1 MDNVELRNLMNL
13 KPNVSRKILIPLIL
27 VCAYFSWLFVSSMK
41 PVPPNLITASG
52 TIGNISAYERRGH
65 LSEIYLYVTEID
77 KTFTYDTSL
86 PNIEGLY
93 ETARRNMPI
102 KVMYSGT
109 GGPELWGL
117 ELNGEKFIDPDEARA
132 YRQKDGYKYMAIAA
146 GLLLLSIYLIFF
158 KSKEA
163 QA

>member
-1 MDNVELRNLMNL
+1 MNL
-13 KPNVSRKILIPLIL
+13 KPNVSRKTLIPLIL
-27 VCAYFSWLFVSSMK
+27 TCAFFSWLSVSSMK
-41 PVPPNLITASG
+41 PVPPNLIAASG

-77 KTFTYDTSL
+77 KTFVYDDTYL

-93 ETARRNMPI
+93 GIARRNMPI

-109 GGPELWGL
+109 GGSGLWGL
-117 ELNGEKFIDPDEARA
+117 ELNGEKFINPDEARA
-132 YRQKDGYKYMAIAA
+132 YRQKNGYQYLAVAA
-146 GLLLLSIYLIFF
+146 GLLSLSIYLTFF

-163 QA
+163 HA

>member
-1 MDNVELRNLMNL
+1 MNL
-13 KPNVSRKILIPLIL
+13 KPNVSRKTLIPLIL
-27 VCAYFSWLFVSSMK
+27 VCAFFSWLFVSSMK

-77 KTFTYDTSL
+77 KTFTYDDSFS

-93 ETARRNMPI
+93 EAARRNMPI

-109 GGPELWGL
+109 GGSGLWGL
-117 ELNGEKFIDPDEARA
+117 ELNGEKFIDPDEVRA
-132 YRQKDGYKYMAIAA
+132 YRQKNGYWYLAIAA
-146 GLLLLSIYLIFF
+146 GLLLLSIYLTFF
-158 KSKEA
+158 KSKES

>member
-1 MDNVELRNLMNL
+1 MNL
-13 KPNVSRKILIPLIL
+13 KPNVSRKALIPLIL

-65 LSEIYLYVTEID
+65 LSKIYLYVTEID
-77 KTFTYDTSL
+77 KSFEYDDTSL

-109 GGPELWGL
+109 GGSELWAL
-117 ELNGEKFIDPDEARA
+117 ELNGEKFINPDEARA
-132 YRQKDGYKYMAIAA
+132 YRRKNGYQYLAIAA
-146 GLLLLSIYLIFF
+146 GLLSLSIYLTFF
-158 KSKEA
+158 KSKKA